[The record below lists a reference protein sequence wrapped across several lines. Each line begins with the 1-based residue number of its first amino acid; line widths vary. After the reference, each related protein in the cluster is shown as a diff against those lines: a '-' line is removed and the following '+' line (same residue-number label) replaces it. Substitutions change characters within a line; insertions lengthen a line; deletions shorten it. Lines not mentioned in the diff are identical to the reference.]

1 MNKTSPDV
9 IQRAAERLRD
19 GQNGTLVEKAAARYK
34 ERTQYSTRNGGANGS
49 TNGAAQQSTLV
60 KPRPNQTPIGSPRQV
75 AGRPATPP
83 PLPGAKGRT
92 TKRVTI
98 DTIKLQLAGYVTPSG
113 ERNRVVEEYRVIKRP
128 LILNAFASGTNKIRN
143 GNLIM
148 VTSARPREGKSYTAV
163 NLAMSMA
170 SETDVKVLL
179 VDSDMY
185 MQGRGD
191 DSMSILGVDQEEG
204 LLDVL
209 SDPSKD
215 LSDVLIRTNIP
226 NLSLLPAGRRTAN
239 PTELFA
245 SNRMGEVV
253 EELAERY
260 PDRVIIFD
268 TPPVLAASEPS
279 VLAMHVG
286 QVLFVVEAER
296 TSQSAIESALSL
308 LSQCHHINLMLNKAH
323 DDLGAE
329 GFGSYTDYYQ

>member
-1 MNKTSPDV
+1 MNKTSPDL

-19 GQNGTLVEKAAARYK
+19 GQHGTLVEKAAARYK
-34 ERTQYSTRNGGANGS
+34 ERTQVSARSGGANGS
-49 TNGAAQQSTLV
+49 GQQSTLV
-60 KPRPNQTPIGSPRQV
+60 KPRPNQTPIGAPRQV

-83 PLPGAKGRT
+83 PPPGSPGRSA
-92 TKRVTI
+92 KRVTI

-113 ERNRVVEEYRVIKRP
+113 DRNRIVEEYRVIKRP
-128 LILNAFASGTNKIRN
+128 LLLNAFATGANKIHN

-148 VTSARPREGKSYTAV
+148 ITSARPREGKSHTAV

-191 DSMSILGVDQEEG
+191 DSMSILGVEQEEG

-209 SDPSKD
+209 SDPSRD

-260 PDRVIIFD
+260 PDRVILFD

-286 QVLFVVEAER
+286 QILFVVEAER